1 MERGERSGGGGAE
14 KAENLWEKLRRV
26 GKRGGNSTPA
36 ASFWRT
42 NELGSK
48 ELHDSRN
55 IYQGATFGLISS
67 RKLAAALW
75 DLHYYKLPPL
85 DNLRRGVTAPPRL
98 RHHKRRPYKDMGG
111 PEPLDPL
118 PTSDMPESLS
128 KLRRHVAESLMQ
140 HHRSIEKRTRAA
152 QTVSPSSCGSSMERA
167 SCNPATPSSSIELRG
182 RSSESTYSLRT
193 STELIKVLCRIWSLE
208 EQHVSNTS
216 IIKALKK
223 ELDRARFHAKELARE
238 QQGDRLEM
246 DELMKCIAGGKL
258 LRKNKEQDRINATN
272 LSTRDELENERKLR
286 KRLES
291 LQRKLAQEL
300 YEVKTSLTSISKEL
314 EEERVSRGLLED
326 LCDEL
331 ACGLIDCEKE
341 LHDLRKKPDKDSS
354 EGADHDRLI
363 LRISQA
369 WLHERM
375 QVKQEHWLDVAE
387 KNQNIDMLSS
397 EIEAFLHGERNS
409 KANINGNQMQ
419 RNPMVQ
425 KSSLESIPLN
435 VGASAPRDEDDDG
448 SSGSH
453 SDCFEMEKTSEAGM
467 RPQGQKLQENHCEE
481 MLKRKEFKEKLA
493 YSNRKRALS
502 PPLLQAKFEE
512 HMARAMS
519 YCESRN
525 QVENLEQ
532 ITVGQGNQCEVGIS
546 QKSEFLEAA
555 RDNMSE
561 HKHESEGI
569 NKLDS
574 KYAIENLIRNYYSFS
589 ESGMQ
594 PSKDHVVT
602 SSLWR
607 NSQSPVREWTEKL
620 PPQDLNISET
630 PLRFLP
636 ELKNSTLRE
645 KLFAAGTGGQK
656 SRSRQKA
663 SIFPSRDE

>member
-1 MERGERSGGGGAE
+1 MPLIFARF
-14 KAENLWEKLRRV
+14 L
-26 GKRGGNSTPA
+26 
-36 ASFWRT
+36 
-42 NELGSK
+42 
-48 ELHDSRN
+48 
-55 IYQGATFGLISS
+55 LISY
-67 RKLAAALW
+67 LL
-75 DLHYYKLPPL
+75 
-85 DNLRRGVTAPPRL
+85 
-98 RHHKRRPYKDMGG
+98 
-111 PEPLDPL
+111 
-118 PTSDMPESLS
+118 
-128 KLRRHVAESLMQ
+128 Q
-140 HHRSIEKRTRAA
+140 
-152 QTVSPSSCGSSMERA
+152 RA
-167 SCNPATPSSSIELRG
+167 SCNPATPSSSIELKG
-182 RSSESTYSLRT
+182 RDSESAHSIRT
-193 STELIKVLCRIWSLE
+193 STELLKVLNRIWSLE
-208 EQHVSNTS
+208 EQHVSNTFL
-216 IIKALKK
+216 IKALKK
-223 ELDRARFHAKELARE
+223 ELDRARFHAKELTKE

-246 DELMKCIAGGKL
+246 DELMKCITGGKL
-258 LRKNKEQDRINATN
+258 LRKNKEQDRINAA
-272 LSTRDELENERKLR
+272 RDEVKNERKLR
-286 KRLES
+286 KRSES

-331 ACGLIDCEKE
+331 ACGFIDCEKK
-341 LHDLRKKPDKDSS
+341 LHDLRQKYDKDSS
-354 EGADHDRLI
+354 EGADHQLI

-369 WLHERM
+369 WLDERM
-375 QVKQEHWLDVAE
+375 QVKQEHWHDVAE
-387 KNQNIDMLSS
+387 KNRNIDKLSS
-397 EIEAFLHGERNS
+397 GIEAFLQGERNS
-409 KANINGNQMQ
+409 KAKINGNQMQ
-419 RNPMVQ
+419 RNPMFQ

-435 VGASAPRDEDDDG
+435 VGASAPGDEDDDDDDG

-453 SDCFEMEKTSEAGM
+453 SDCFEMGKTTEACM

-481 MLKRKEFKEKLA
+481 MLKQKEFKEKLA

-532 ITVGQGNQCEVGIS
+532 IMVGQGNQCEVGIS

-555 RDNMSE
+555 RDKMSE

-574 KYAIENLIRNYYSFS
+574 NYAIENLIRNYYSFS

-594 PSKDHVVT
+594 PSKDHVVD

-620 PPQDLNISET
+620 PPHDLDISET
-630 PLRFLP
+630 PLRLLP
-636 ELKNSTLRE
+636 ELKKSTLRE
-645 KLFAAGTGGQK
+645 KLVATGTGGQK

>member
-1 MERGERSGGGGAE
+1 MHTV
-14 KAENLWEKLRRV
+14 LWVKGL
-26 GKRGGNSTPA
+26 
-36 ASFWRT
+36 
-42 NELGSK
+42 
-48 ELHDSRN
+48 LHCNTSIMFAR
-55 IYQGATFGLISS
+55 FLLISY
-67 RKLAAALW
+67 LL
-75 DLHYYKLPPL
+75 
-85 DNLRRGVTAPPRL
+85 
-98 RHHKRRPYKDMGG
+98 
-111 PEPLDPL
+111 
-118 PTSDMPESLS
+118 
-128 KLRRHVAESLMQ
+128 Q
-140 HHRSIEKRTRAA
+140 
-152 QTVSPSSCGSSMERA
+152 RA

-182 RSSESTYSLRT
+182 RSSESAYSLRT

-208 EQHVSNTS
+208 EQHVSNIS

-223 ELDRARFHAKELARE
+223 ELDRTRFHAKELARE

-246 DELMKCIAGGKL
+246 DELKKFITGGKL
-258 LRKNKEQDRINATN
+258 LRKNKEQDRIDATN
-272 LSTRDELENERKLR
+272 LSTRYELENERKLR

-341 LHDLRKKPDKDSS
+341 LHDLRKKSDKASS

-375 QVKQEHWLDVAE
+375 QVKQKHWRDVAE
-387 KNQNIDMLSS
+387 KNQNIDKLSS
-397 EIEAFLHGERNS
+397 EIEAFLQGERNS
-409 KANINGNQMQ
+409 KAKINGNQMQ

-435 VGASAPRDEDDDG
+435 VGASAPRDEDDDDDDG

-453 SDCFEMEKTSEAGM
+453 SDCFEMEKSSEAGM

-481 MLKRKEFKEKLA
+481 MLKQKEFKEKLA

-502 PPLLQAKFEE
+502 PPLLQAKYEE

-532 ITVGQGNQCEVGIS
+532 ITVGQWNQCEVS
-546 QKSEFLEAA
+546 QKSECLEAA

-561 HKHESEGI
+561 HKHESEGM

-594 PSKDHVVT
+594 PSKDHVVA

-620 PPQDLNISET
+620 PPEDLDISET

-636 ELKNSTLRE
+636 ELKKCTLRE
-645 KLFAAGTGGQK
+645 KLCAAGTGGQK
-656 SRSRQKA
+656 SRSHQKA